1 MSIKAMTWAFELPLE
16 PRAKIALLAIADNA
30 RDDGVAWPSRDT
42 IAAKSSQS
50 RATVGRRV
58 KYLVE
63 HGVISVHQRFREDGT
78 QTTDEIHLNL
88 SLTPDELAR
97 RLHDARDDGSD
108 DGAGDDDS
116 GDAGGGCQADT
127 LPSQSCNPR
136 VAVVTGGG
144 LHSCNPH
151 NEPSL
156 EPDSPPS
163 PPPGGRGPLSKEDRD
178 ANEKRH
184 ALWRKF
190 LAGYPGI
197 AAMDQQAARE
207 EFDRLPL
214 DDAEWAVTASDLYDG
229 ECRRLRKPPKNAHL
243 WLRKRMFANFP
254 RDAAAAKS
262 ASGAYVRLDPASA
275 EGRAV
280 IAACTLARASRPF
293 LSGDGKMNYRGEVTP
308 QLLALAS
315 APPRDDWLKVT
326 DRQQLGAWGGFI
338 AKYVTTSRAPMEND
352 DDGPYLRVPWSWPPR
367 VDGTLSDDQAE
378 GDEA

>member
-1 MSIKAMTWAFELPLE
+1 MSIRAMTWAFELPLE

-88 SLTPDELAR
+88 SLTPEELAR
-97 RLHDARDDGSD
+97 RLEGARSD
-108 DGAGDDDS
+108 DGDDDY
-116 GDAGGGCQADT
+116 GAEGGGCQADT
-127 LPSQSCNPR
+127 LPSQSCNPG

-163 PPPGGRGPLSKEDRD
+163 PPPGGCGPLPKEDRE
-178 ANEKRH
+178 ASEKRQQF
-184 ALWRKF
+184 WRRF

-197 AAMDQQAARE
+197 ATMDQQAARE
-207 EFDRLPL
+207 EFDRLSL
-214 DDAEWAVTASDLYDG
+214 ADAEWAVNASELYDVH
-229 ECRRLRKPPKNAHL
+229 CRKLRKPPKNAHL
-243 WLRKRMFANFP
+243 WLRKRMFGNFP
-254 RDAAAAKS
+254 QDAT
-262 ASGAYVRLDPASA
+262 ASRGATSTFVRVDPSTP

-280 IAACTLARASRPF
+280 LTACTVARASRPF
-293 LSGDGKMNYRGEVTP
+293 TSSDGKMNYRGEITP
-308 QLLALAS
+308 QLLALAD
-315 APPRDDWLKVT
+315 APSRDDWLKIS
-326 DRQQLGAWGGFI
+326 DRQQLGAWSGFI
-338 AKYVTTSRAPMEND
+338 GKYVTTSRAPMESD
-352 DDGPYLRVPWSWPPR
+352 DDGPYLRAPWRWPPR
-367 VDGTLSDDQAE
+367 VDGSLCDDQTDGAE
-378 GDEA
+378 A